1 MTQIGKGFVDG
12 GHAVPVVHTAELID
26 WATGG
31 PIPAALEE
39 AGFAD
44 PAIGTAKARPDVLLA
59 AE

>member
-12 GHAVPVVHTAELID
+12 GHAVPVVHTAELMD

-31 PIPAALEE
+31 PIPRRLEE

-44 PAIGTAKARPDVLLA
+44 PAIGAPRIKRELLA